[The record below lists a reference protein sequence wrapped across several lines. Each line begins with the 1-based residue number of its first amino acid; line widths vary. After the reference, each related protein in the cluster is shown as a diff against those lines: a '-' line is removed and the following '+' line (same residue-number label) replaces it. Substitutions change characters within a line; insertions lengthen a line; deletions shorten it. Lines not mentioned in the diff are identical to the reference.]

1 MSSAPKSSSISPSDM
16 SMLQTV
22 LNDAGYDADVL
33 SVDRSLFN
41 AAALLVTKLFL
52 SGETSPY
59 ALAAQ
64 LERNFGRS
72 DSARVPYKSMLPR
85 HAIQGLPAI
94 RPVRKARQSDESELQ
109 VWENEGGVTNGRYLR
124 SGFSVK
130 RLKPLS

>member
-1 MSSAPKSSSISPSDM
+1 MSSAPRTSSISPSDM
-16 SMLQTV
+16 NMLQTV
-22 LNDAGYDADVL
+22 LNEAGYDADVL

-72 DSARVPYKSMLPR
+72 DRARVPYKSMLPR
-85 HAIQGLPAI
+85 HAIQGLPGI
-94 RPVRKARQSDESELQ
+94 RTLRKAKQSDESDLQ
-109 VWENEGGVTNGRYLR
+109 VWENEGGVIHGRYPR

-130 RLKPLS
+130 RLRPLS

>member
-33 SVDRSLFN
+33 SIDRSLFN

-59 ALAAQ
+59 ALAA
-64 LERNFGRS
+64 RASPTSPCFRAMPSRGC
-72 DSARVPYKSMLPR
+72 PLP
-85 HAIQGLPAI
+85 GL
-94 RPVRKARQSDESELQ
+94 
-109 VWENEGGVTNGRYLR
+109 
-124 SGFSVK
+124 
-130 RLKPLS
+130 